1 MKVKQTLL
9 KSIGKELAESNVLI
23 RDDFIISCDG
33 VRLKKQ
39 QEIFNKLIKE
49 KVSELVNWKDK
60 ID

>member
-9 KSIGKELAESNVLI
+9 KSIGKELAKSNVLI
-23 RDDFIISCDG
+23 RDDFIIGCDG

>member
-9 KSIGKELAESNVLI
+9 KSIGKELAETNVLI
-23 RDDFIISCDG
+23 RDDFIIGCDG

-49 KVSELVNWKDK
+49 KVSELVN
-60 ID
+60 